1 VAQFSGGNFISPF
14 ELSMR
19 EMTQFN
25 ELYCSCLVTTEFS
38 NTGHKDAWDVMSSED
53 TVLWLDKFLVDSGN
67 QRINLMKEQYVE
79 NLLCCM
85 RNHSTSEFT
94 CAWMLSKILSLAVP

>member
-1 VAQFSGGNFISPF
+1 MNCTVLV
-14 ELSMR
+14 LS
-19 EMTQFN
+19 Q
-25 ELYCSCLVTTEFS
+25 S
-38 NTGHKDAWDVMSSED
+38 NTRHKDARDVMSSED
-53 TVLWLDKFLVDSGN
+53 TVLWLDKFLVDSTN

-94 CAWMLSKILSLAVP
+94 CAWTLSKILSLACTLRKCFLWQ